1 MNKFFLNIYQRLPPA
16 ATSCKY
22 LPANDD
28 CLVAF
33 PLEGS
38 DHGSA
43 DKASAA
49 ADKHPTP
56 GGPHHDLCS
65 SGSTLKT

>member
-1 MNKFFLNIYQRLPPA
+1 MSIKDFPTKLPRHVD
-16 ATSCKY
+16 

>member
-1 MNKFFLNIYQRLPPA
+1 MTIEDFPKLP
-16 ATSCKY
+16 THVN

-28 CLVAF
+28 CLVAS